1 MFYHGEIDDKLRF
14 GDVVKGYISA
24 IPKLIKPF
32 GQANIEIQVPQFSV
46 VLDPCCEI
54 GKGMVLLSPLEEI
67 SPELFDIP
75 YLSKDM
81 TLLNDK
87 GKAKDFFHPLVWN
100 KLSNE
105 KKTEALNASADY
117 GHKHLFVYEGNPL
130 FPNYTVTRDVTYTE
144 VIDPNTQLPKYDT
157 VKQTKQFNNRDRM
170 ISFKR
175 IFRVNCNLIVTPSQS
190 TDKDILGSI
199 ILQLS
204 KETRQ
209 LLRQKMADYF
219 ARIPQEDT

>member
-14 GDVVKGYISA
+14 GDVVKGYISV

-32 GQANIEIQVPQFSV
+32 GQANIEIQDPQFSV
-46 VLDPCCEI
+46 ILDPCCEI
-54 GKGMVLLSPLEEI
+54 GKGTVLLSPLEEI

-75 YLSKDM
+75 YLAKNM

-87 GKAKDFFHPLVWN
+87 GKAKDFFHPSIWN

-105 KKTEALNASADY
+105 KKTDAINALPDY

-130 FPNYTVTRDVTYTE
+130 FPDYKVKREATYTE
-144 VIDPNTQLPKYDT
+144 VIDSNTQLPKYDT
-157 VKQTKQFNNRDRM
+157 VKQTTQFNTRDRM

-175 IFRVNCNLIVTPSQS
+175 IYRVNCNLIVTPRQS
-190 TDKDILGSI
+190 TDKAILGSI

-219 ARIPQEDT
+219 ARVPQEDT